1 MVLAVLPELLNLKPQ
16 VRPEVQHLSG
26 VTFLQQEVQ
35 EPPVSM
41 VVTAALVEVVVLDTM
56 PLEVEVAMDLTAAE
70 VVAAKLALPNLLVMP
85 MEVKGAMEVLTV
97 VEAAEAP
104 VIVQAATVAHQE
116 PVVPEVLTV
125 VMAAMLLPIT
135 TSQGMT
141 GSMAPI
147 LKEWALILKE
157 KV

>member
-1 MVLAVLPELLNLKPQ
+1 MLAVLPELLNLKPQ

-35 EPPVSM
+35 ELPVSM

-56 PLEVEVAMDLTAAE
+56 PLEVEVAMDLTAA
-70 VVAAKLALPNLLVMP
+70 VVAAAKQALPAKALTLTAAP
-85 MEVKGAMEVLTV
+85 EVTVVLTEV
-97 VEAAEAP
+97 QAAEAP

-147 LKEWALILKE
+147 QKEWALILKE